1 MGTWEIF
8 NVGGGR
14 AMKWTAQLN
23 KSGRSCTWSA
33 FERKCNAV
41 LLLYSMS
48 RRCIKL
54 GRKKPWSGV
63 VGVLDGG
70 LARLPRPPT
79 PHFSHY
85 FFGTKLLH
93 HTYNEYK
100 LWLMNK
106 KLATMRS
113 FRNDFFF
120 FFIRRESYRSVILV
134 CVFKS
139 PTQLISVIVAC
150 FFRRIIMYIFLIVVN
165 PEFEHLG
172 AELYK
177 WISYQ

>member
-1 MGTWEIF
+1 MWE
-8 NVGGGR
+8 VGGQWNGQPNLT
-14 AMKWTAQLN
+14 KVV
-23 KSGRSCTWSA
+23 GRSCMWSA

-113 FRNDFFF
+113 FPILLLLYIY
-120 FFIRRESYRSVILV
+120 IRSESYRSVILV

-150 FFRRIIMYIFLIVVN
+150 FL
-165 PEFEHLG
+165 E
-172 AELYK
+172 ELLWTYF
-177 WISYQ
+177 